1 MDLIPWRNKQR
12 LRNELAERPAADIR
26 TELEHLFGRFFGDP
40 WGTSRASAFSRSSGV
55 FPQLDL
61 AETDSDVT
69 IRAEVPGL
77 RPEDMRIDVT
87 GQTLTLAGEKS
98 AEHEER
104 RGEYRYSE
112 RQFGS
117 FSRTVTLPAGVD
129 ADQVEATHKDG
140 ILTIRLAKRA
150 EARPKRIKVR
160 NA

>member
-12 LRNELAERPAADIR
+12 SRVELAERPGADFR
-26 TELEHLFGRFFGDP
+26 TELDHLLDRFFGDP
-40 WGTSRASAFSRSSGV
+40 WGTSLASVFPRSSGV

-77 RPEDMRIDVT
+77 RPEDIRIDVT
-87 GQTLTLAGEKS
+87 GQTLTLVGEKS
-98 AEHEER
+98 EEREER

-117 FSRTVTLPAGVD
+117 FSRTITLPAGVD

-140 ILTIRLAKRA
+140 ILTIRLAKRP
-150 EARPKRIKVR
+150 EARPKRVKVR